1 MSFKEKGYE
10 ICKGAVS
17 KELAS
22 FCYRYFLLKREAY
35 YYMRSKDYLSP
46 YETIFGFNG
55 DPQAPNAYVSY
66 ADVAMETLSSTILP
80 FLSERVNLDLHQQ
93 YTFARCYN
101 YGSIL
106 HRHKDRPECEISAT
120 LNLGGDP
127 WPIYI
132 DETGGTN
139 NKGISVNLEP
149 GDLMIYRGCELQH
162 WREPFEGDK
171 VVQAFLHYN
180 DKNGPYKKLC
190 RRFDGRE
197 MLGVPLDLQADRK

>member
-120 LNLGGDP
+120 LNLGGDM
-127 WPIYI
+127 WPIYLE
-132 DETGGTN
+132 DA
-139 NKGISVNLEP
+139 NKKEIKVKLNP
-149 GDLMIYRGCELQH
+149 GDLLIYRGIELPH
-162 WREPFEGDK
+162 WRKPFDGYMCGQ
-171 VVQAFLHYN
+171 VFLHYN
-180 DKNGPYKKLC
+180 NKATKGWDKNLFDNRPHLGYPYNITNYK
-190 RRFDGRE
+190 
-197 MLGVPLDLQADRK
+197 P